1 MNRASL
7 RRLLQFGDRA
17 PRGLS
22 FRFGSAN
29 SSLRGMPESQP
40 ARTNFNRKGATL
52 VVSLEGDWVVKQ
64 GMPGVEGVEK
74 ELKDG
79 STKALQFDTAKL
91 GRWDSGLLAFLMA
104 CSDLCDQL
112 HIEFKCESL
121 PEGVRKL
128 IRLSQAVPEKE
139 DARREKQPTSLF
151 HSVGEV
157 ALQAQSGVHHA
168 VSFIGETVLAGLN
181 MIRARAQ
188 FRWSDTLVVMQEVGP
203 EALGVVALIN
213 FLVGVILAFVGAVQ
227 LRQFG
232 AAIYVADL
240 VAIGTV
246 REMGALM
253 TGIILSGRTGAAFA
267 AQLGTMK
274 VNEEIDAFKT
284 FGISPIEFLV
294 LPRILALLIMMPLL
308 VVFADAIALF
318 GGYVVSVSMLD
329 VTTTEYFNRSVEA
342 ITLGSFLLGII
353 KGGIFGLLVAMTG
366 CLRGIQCGNN
376 AAAVGQA
383 ATSAVV
389 TGITWI
395 IASDGIF
402 AVLCNALNI

>member
-1 MNRASL
+1 
-7 RRLLQFGDRA
+7 
-17 PRGLS
+17 
-22 FRFGSAN
+22 
-29 SSLRGMPESQP
+29 MPETQP
-40 ARTNFNRKGATL
+40 ARMNFTRKGATL
-52 VVSLEGDWVVKQ
+52 VVSLEGDWLVKQ
-64 GMPGVEGVEK
+64 ALPGIDAVEK
-74 ELKDG
+74 ELKDN
-79 STKALQFDTAKL
+79 SAKALEFETSKL
-91 GRWDSGLLAFLMA
+91 GRWDSGLLAFLVA
-104 CSDLCDQL
+104 GGDLCHQL
-112 HIEFKCESL
+112 QIDFKSDSL

-139 DARREKQPTSLF
+139 DARRQEQPTSLF

-157 ALQAQSGVHHA
+157 AIQAQSGIYHA
-168 VSFIGETVLAGLN
+168 VSFIGETVLAGVN
-181 MIRARAQ
+181 MLRARAQ

-232 AAIYVADL
+232 ASIYVADL

-294 LPRILALLIMMPLL
+294 LPRILALLLMMPLL

-318 GGYVVSVSMLD
+318 GGYLVSVSMLD
-329 VTTTEYFNRSVEA
+329 VTAVEYFNRSVEA
-342 ITLGSFLLGII
+342 ITLSSFLLGVF
-353 KGGIFGLLVAMTG
+353 KGGFFGLLVAITG

-383 ATSAVV
+383 TTSAVV